1 MAVLITAFLLV
12 VMPVTLSKAN
22 KSTNF
27 LKSQNFIFEAG
38 KITTA
43 FLRNCLR
50 QEDTVKVPC
59 GQNCGQSLLNCLY
72 GKGFALLDRLLEKD
86 EVELMDGL
94 ELVRYK
100 SDNQSD
106 QEWHSRSI
114 NKSHDQ
120 ENVFTSGVQYE
131 IYQRLDKLFSTH
143 FLKIYKPKQL
153 DFVEGEARHRRRH
166 HMMPMMMVFGVLV
179 LGMVI
184 VPMGFQLLAI
194 LGGKALLL
202 AKMALLLTAIQG
214 LKKIATSPY
223 NYGLYQ
229 AAPYPWYSDRK
240 WLDDDTGINDN
251 YQDSYPK
258 TPGKS
263 SGLFSFLS

>member
-153 DFVEGEARHRRRH
+153 DFVEGE
-166 HMMPMMMVFGVLV
+166 G
-179 LGMVI
+179 
-184 VPMGFQLLAI
+184 
-194 LGGKALLL
+194 
-202 AKMALLLTAIQG
+202 
-214 LKKIATSPY
+214 
-223 NYGLYQ
+223 N
-229 AAPYPWYSDRK
+229 
-240 WLDDDTGINDN
+240 
-251 YQDSYPK
+251 
-258 TPGKS
+258 
-263 SGLFSFLS
+263 